1 MKKICCYCKKVYGE
15 TPQPPPPGAPPGAVT
30 HGICAPCL
38 TIRFPEVAQDMKI
51 ENARKLR
58 AIAAMLLAGYF
69 GV

>member
-1 MKKICCYCKKVYGE
+1 MKKICSYCRAHYGE
-15 TPQPPPPGAPPGAVT
+15 TGQPPPPGTPPGAVT
-30 HGICAPCL
+30 HGICPACL
-38 TIRFPEVAQDMKI
+38 TARFPEVAAELKR